1 MGEVWIWER
10 DGGGGIIA
18 GYLSCFHSLSFSQ
31 GSPYSHALARF
42 TFLEDTLYILFVLRM
57 SINGPVPEETKFTH
71 WRMGGEGCHSSSKL
85 EKKGIH

>member
-18 GYLSCFHSLSFSQ
+18 GYLSCFHSLTFSQ

-42 TFLEDTLYILFVLRM
+42 TFLEDTLYILFVLQ
-57 SINGPVPEETKFTH
+57 
-71 WRMGGEGCHSSSKL
+71 
-85 EKKGIH
+85 